1 MNTEEI
7 TVVVVDEWDAEDIVA
22 LYCSA
27 GWWDGDADA
36 ASVILPLFKGSY
48 AVVVAHDKD
57 NKAVGMGRLISDGV
71 ADAYI
76 QDVVVNPRC
85 RGQGIGKRIVQL
97 LVDTCH
103 EAGITWIALIAEPGT
118 HTFYTPLG
126 FMPMDNHL
134 PMKYE
139 GVKENNDHP

>member
-1 MNTEEI
+1 MNNEEI
-7 TVVVVDEWDAEDIVA
+7 TVSVVQAWDPEDIVA

-27 GWWDGDADA
+27 GWWDGNADA
-36 ASVILPLFKGSY
+36 ATVIAPLFTGSF
-48 AVVVAHDKD
+48 AVVVAYDND

-97 LVDTCH
+97 LIDTCK

-118 HTFYTPLG
+118 HTFYAPLG

-139 GVKENNDHP
+139 GDEELK